1 MYSGLNNKLSN
12 VPTITGL
19 SDVTADSVTTDTLIV
34 DGNDVGSI
42 IVQVPI
48 NTANIATLQ
57 QITTGQ
63 TYASVGDT
71 TTFDN
76 NVTLGAGKTMTADN
90 FTGLASNSSQVL
102 VTDNNTANT
111 YYPTFASTGTGQKSL
126 LFDISTTPLS
136 YFPSTSTLS
145 ATNFT
150 AGTNVTTPNILSLTS
165 ITPSNARSIL
175 LNGTPI
181 GNGGNTSTIC
191 MGTNAG
197 PSGTTPN
204 NCFCFGT
211 NSGANLSIAGG
222 FQSGVQN
229 LCIGANSGNQ
239 LTYGKLN
246 TFLGASAA
254 RFTTTGSFNTQIGGQ
269 SQTYPDN
276 NSTGSYN
283 TTIGAESY
291 IAVDGLSFSTAIGA
305 GTMASTSNTIQ
316 IGRNVDNTIFDGTI
330 TLNNDL
336 ILDSVGYTLT
346 PTILSYLDGAT
357 SNIQAQIN
365 SISTGSF
372 VTTNTNQT
380 ITGLK
385 NFEGQLKLSGAGVLN
400 ASNVTKEFTSATNYK
415 ISHNVNNG
423 TMEFWLNTT
432 AGVSSRLL
440 YLNYPATNLGT
451 MYLEGYQIFTGNSGV
466 TNFGH
471 TTSTNFVIDNQNI
484 SGTTEFLCKT
494 SGGVSQNVLTLSTS
508 AVTFNNNNITLG
520 AGNINFGA
528 GAGNTSNLILGQTNA
543 KSVIFTT
550 GGNTLIG
557 RNAGNAMTA
566 AAENNTYIGS
576 SAAVNATNSVQ
587 NTCVG
592 GGAGTGITSGLGAN
606 TFVGY
611 LSGFQTANGTGSNNV
626 CIGALSGTAMTTT
639 ATSNV
644 MVGSLAGTALTTGVR
659 NTLVGAGASDSIIS
673 GNDNTIVGQ
682 GSGTM
687 ILTGLR
693 NTIIGSS
700 SGNTITGND
709 NICIGSAA
717 DVPTAANSNQIVI
730 GRVNET
736 MYIQGGFNWRIGPQ
750 IVNTTTGTL
759 NAAGFVLAQF
769 YIVNMSA
776 ASQTIALPNPTNA
789 AYKGARVT
797 FKRKGVTTP
806 FLISSGGG
814 ISFVSI
820 NSITLAASP
829 ITIGATIFQVDL
841 VSDGINWCIIGQA

>member
-48 NTANIATLQ
+48 NTANITTLQ

-136 YFPSTSTLS
+136 YKPDTSLLQMGTFSTTENSIINNLFLGSKNS
-145 ATNFT
+145 ASMYATIGG
-150 AGTNVTTPNILSLTS
+150 AGMASLTTGDFNVM
-165 ITPSNARSIL
+165 IGGSNVGGALAGGSNNFAMGYNAFTENI
-175 LNGTPI
+175 
-181 GNGGNTSTIC
+181 NGGNNC
-191 MGTNAG
+191 VMGHRAAKNV
-197 PSGTTPN
+197 
-204 NCFCFGT
+204 
-211 NSGANLSIAGG
+211 GANGSFSNWYNTCVGDTTMTNGNDVAENTCVGAFAG
-222 FQSGVQN
+222 QSMLNGN
-229 LCIGANSGNQ
+229 LGNTCIG
-239 LTYGKLN
+239 
-246 TFLGASAA
+246 
-254 RFTTTGSFNTQIGGQ
+254 
-269 SQTYPDN
+269 
-276 NSTGSYN
+276 
-283 TTIGAESY
+283 IGADC
-291 IAVDGLSFSTAIGA
+291 ADGIIYSTAIGRSA
-305 GTMASTSNTIQ
+305 FCSASNTIQ
-316 IGRNVDNTIFDGTI
+316 IGTSADSVIIDGDFKI
-330 TLNNDL
+330 KNNL
-336 ILDSVGYTLT
+336 ILTTPATTLT
-346 PTILSYLDGAT
+346 QTELSYLDGVT

-372 VTTNTNQT
+372 VTTNTIQT
-380 ITGLK
+380 ITAEK
-385 NFEGQLKLSGAGVLN
+385 
-400 ASNVTKEFTSATNYK
+400 TFT
-415 ISHNVNNG
+415 G
-423 TMEFWLNTT
+423 T
-432 AGVSSRLL
+432 
-440 YLNYPATNLGT
+440 TNLG
-451 MYLEGYQIFTGNSGV
+451 V
-466 TNFGH
+466 TNITGTCIFPAGS
-471 TTSTNFVIDNQNI
+471 TTWINNNFLVSTNALGSATTLRLTTQGSQTFIQGGATST
-484 SGTTEFLCKT
+484 SGTADIVF
-494 SGGVSQNVLTLSTS
+494 SSIYSST
-508 AVTFNNNNITLG
+508 AWVTMNNLGMTIAANNITLG

-528 GAGNTSNLILGQTNA
+528 GAGSTNNLICGNTSA
-543 KSVIFTT
+543 KSVVFTT
-550 GGNTLIG
+550 GNNTIFG
-557 RNAGNAMTA
+557 SSAGNGMTIA
-566 AAENNTYIGS
+566 ATSNTFIGS
-576 SAAVNATNSVQ
+576 SAAASSTSSVQ
-587 NTCVG
+587 NVCVG
-592 GGAGTGITSGLGAN
+592 ANAGTGITSGLGAN
-606 TFVGY
+606 TFIGY
-611 LSGFQTANGTGSNNV
+611 NTGFQTANGTGSNNV

-639 ATSNV
+639 AASNV

-682 GSGTM
+682 ASGTM

-693 NTIIGSS
+693 NTIIGAS

-759 NAAGFVLAQF
+759 NTAGFVLAQF

-776 ASQTIALPNPTNA
+776 VTQTIALPNPTNA
-789 AYKGARVT
+789 AYLGARVT

-814 ISFVSI
+814 IGFVPI
-820 NSITLAASP
+820 GSITLLTSP
-829 ITIGATIFQVDL
+829 ITIAATTFQVDL